1 MENRTH
7 KIICEDCM
15 GNGYIRIDVSSYNE
29 VRQCSTCHSEG
40 EIVIQ
45 EPSIEEMN
53 SILKPS

>member
-53 SILKPS
+53 SI